1 MNGPFYRSK
10 TDLERRPFLG
20 YIFWGGR
27 MKKFLLWVLLALAAT
42 PATLNATPLPFIQ
55 DDFAKAH
62 SQAMR
67 RKLPIFVE
75 CWAPW

>member
-1 MNGPFYRSK
+1 
-10 TDLERRPFLG
+10 
-20 YIFWGGR
+20 
-27 MKKFLLWVLLALAAT
+27 MKKFLLWVLLVLVAT
-42 PATLNATPLPFIQ
+42 PATLNATPLPFIH